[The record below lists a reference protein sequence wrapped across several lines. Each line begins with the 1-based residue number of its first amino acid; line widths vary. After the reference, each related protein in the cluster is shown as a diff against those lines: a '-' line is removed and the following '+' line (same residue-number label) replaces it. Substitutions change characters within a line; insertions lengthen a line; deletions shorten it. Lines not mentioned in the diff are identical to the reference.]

1 MQRARKL
8 YIQFT
13 KERKRKSLA
22 LDCSTVIHD
31 DQGVIERVL
40 LSYPCELKENE
51 SNARS
56 ARRELRS

>member
-1 MQRARKL
+1 MLYSHFSLFYFLKRVNESLLQRARKL

-22 LDCSTVIHD
+22 LDCSTVIRD

-40 LSYPCELKENE
+40 LS
-51 SNARS
+51 
-56 ARRELRS
+56 